1 MKLKAKGIDGIF
13 LGESTDREE
22 KGVEDLQTFRGQAEE
37 DELSAKETKI
47 E

>member
-1 MKLKAKGIDGIF
+1 MKLNAKGIDGIF

-22 KGVEDLQTFRGQAEE
+22 KGVGDLQTVRGQAEE
-37 DELSAKETKI
+37 DKLSVKETKM